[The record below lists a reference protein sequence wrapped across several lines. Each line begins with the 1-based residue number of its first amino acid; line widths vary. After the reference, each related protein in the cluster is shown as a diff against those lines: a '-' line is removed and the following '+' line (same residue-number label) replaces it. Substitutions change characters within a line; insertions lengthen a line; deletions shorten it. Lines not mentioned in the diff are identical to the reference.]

1 MFRRNITHLVVGE
14 DPSCPNCIMLRPGEE
29 FIWGTIVGWGR
40 KGVLEDLGFLPPEA
54 EPVQVSTPNQQYLN
68 MPMLST
74 EECLDKYFSL
84 YQVNLTGKQNVL
96 GFSIKDN
103 RQPFVFVLSFLPIT
117 LNDRQNRHVCNN

>member
-1 MFRRNITHLVVGE
+1 MFRRNITHLVVGK

-29 FIWGTIVGWGR
+29 FKNGTIVGWGR

-54 EPVQVSTPNQQYLN
+54 EPVQVSTPNQQYLE

-96 GFSIKDN
+96 GFSIKDKYKII
-103 RQPFVFVLSFLPIT
+103 VVHC
-117 LNDRQNRHVCNN
+117 DRCHHLLRAPVCRGSAG

>member
-1 MFRRNITHLVVGE
+1 MLRRNITHLVVGE
-14 DPSCPNCIMLRPGEE
+14 DPSYPNGIMLRPGEE
-29 FIWGTIVGWGR
+29 FKGPLSSRGTIVGWGR

-96 GFSIKDN
+96 EFSIKDK
-103 RQPFVFVLSFLPIT
+103 
-117 LNDRQNRHVCNN
+117 